1 MTPPLLRCLAIA
13 SCFVYISTAAELN
26 QEQLAAI
33 NLDSSDT
40 LELEIGQNTSIEVVS
55 LAEATSGQALQ
66 LTIPHE
72 EELKLT
78 WTNAEIPG
86 LFDLRFKLT
95 STSNRQLQYE
105 YSSFSGGDDI
115 EIAPDEN
122 GWNTAKLRV
131 PAFSTTGPSISLRA
145 GNSNDAEKN
154 DRILLLDSF
163 ESTPGYQLLTTASEG
178 ITIERFPDQ
187 ETYAEGTSVV
197 LAATHSKDNSEIW
210 SWAYAYGTGNEAN
223 MVKIDSH
230 TAIHAAG
237 ALHYDFGTGEIAIPM
252 DDISHTVLSEE
263 NEPLK
268 IELESDNNASIRF
281 TAQGPGYIEFTSKK
295 LSGNSAW
302 IQRAN
307 FQNTAEA
314 ETQRIWIGEGL
325 VNVFAGFKGHL
336 EISDIKAVPA
346 VQAELTITGNGTVD
360 GLPLDGIYSPGS
372 TLQLTATPADGW
384 LFEGWH
390 GAVKSSQNSI
400 EGTAFSRMDIQA
412 IFYKEVT
419 HRGQTIR
426 VYDDHAWAFSDTEI
440 ATGFPLAEGE
450 TAGIGLEVQGPGALA
465 FTARDDDYDFRLT
478 TEGTDQYQDLGSRDP
493 TDYRIE
499 ILAGARLIKIVNE
512 PSSFNVSAIDLL
524 ISELDWHPGVT
535 LNLSSTTG
543 GSVAGAASGQSTI
556 PYLQTTTL
564 EAQPAEGFQFLRW
577 EGDIDSDQAIL
588 EIAPDQPISLK
599 AVFEKVVT
607 DSFWVK
613 SLSGDL
619 LWESLGDETWKS
631 PSTFSKGQSAG
642 LSGTISGPIILNVD
656 IEGSISELK
665 YAIDDGP
672 PNSLW
677 NGTNIDIPS
686 GDHSLHIF
694 TESRWGND
702 EAMTLKFTRLY
713 PVAITLPG
721 GDLNS
726 TPDTHFDYLTDTYKV
741 YIEHGQSFSFEAIN
755 HGGLAFSGWDGDLA
769 GKATSDSI
777 TVENPITASGS
788 YLPGAPIAGGILWTT
803 SPPDSAFPQQGIHLF
818 PANPTIETTFFADVT
833 GPGTLSFSIFEYD
846 YCTTVQLDN
855 EELPATTVEREYSA
869 WRIPIESGNHTV
881 SIYRP
886 AFEDRGDLCN
896 GASIRYINYTP
907 GFHIDTSGPGGV
919 IELTPPGGT
928 YDSGTQITVSATP
941 SEGNRF
947 ASWQG
952 DFANQSATLQHTVS
966 GHTSSQAIFEAVDT
980 LHNIRWIHQGR
991 RPAYDKGQNA
1001 FIFSV
1006 NESNADTT
1014 SIKST
1019 ITGPVSLN
1027 IQPASS
1033 PWSPFFAQLLID
1045 GEPAQPAFN
1054 GSVLIGTGSHEI
1066 EWQIERYPDR
1076 PVSPTT
1082 DYIVYAYAP
1091 IPTHTATVSAT
1102 SATADISISPDKT
1115 EYNIGETI
1123 TLTAPEEDNASQP
1136 FKGWWNP
1143 VLWRW
1148 HSSDRILEQTLESD
1162 LQLEARYGGLPL
1174 NIPQSIVTLENG
1186 DHSWSIEE
1194 TLLSPTGEK
1203 PIRIEDDARI
1213 ILSPLTSNT
1222 QTLYFKSVGDT
1233 PNLKITVGYQGTLY
1247 SSTGPQDWHKLVIHQ
1262 NAGENTFLEIAT
1274 LSTGDAILL
1283 ADFSS
1288 NETWS
1293 PTILPEGMGALE
1305 FTPQLHQSSEGDLV
1319 TAKPQSTQTF
1329 KGWMID
1335 RELVDATTLTFT
1347 YGETT
1352 SLLPVFAPQLQGP
1365 LGEYYQIPHHS
1376 WEFEQDSDGLY
1387 SLYAADAQSNPP
1399 IPPYLHL
1406 EIEGPKVLTWSQESS
1421 SMTVAIAL
1429 DGEQKLYPSN
1439 GFSPFKHHLQI
1450 PAGLHSVSF
1459 STIDNKTS
1467 GLRLDALQLL
1477 PGYAL
1482 PEERANNGF
1491 TQYSPS
1497 KPAHTSGTSVIATA
1511 IPHEGFHFEAW
1522 QAPYADKP
1530 QSFDFVVGQ
1539 DSPPVPLFTP
1549 IHSTVQILGLDWKV
1563 TNGITTLKTSQSD
1576 EYTAKV
1582 AYHKEAYIKRI
1593 NSDYPV
1599 SLDTKIVGPKVIRIN
1614 PDNSSAT
1621 GIWNILKI
1629 DGVSAK
1635 QKPNRYAYRGDETL
1649 IQIPAG
1655 EHKLE
1660 LSPHSSHLDLD
1671 ASYVQIL
1678 DGHLVEV
1685 RGTGVSTH
1693 VEPLLS
1699 SYPTGTQLN
1708 ISAIGARTGANIEWL
1723 GLPTEDQTN
1732 AQSLSIDVQTGLD
1745 IEALYW
1751 RSATLF
1757 GIDLL
1762 YASNHQWEKA
1772 EYEGLQQTRFK
1783 ERERSLIRFTPPADS
1798 IVHYT
1803 YETDHLTIDLDAKVG
1818 ETVINKRE
1826 REGYHI
1832 STESIRIPD
1841 PSEQL
1846 TISTQES
1853 SGWRAGGY
1861 TVLFLRNLS
1870 IQTSTTSSRYLSWWD
1885 RYNPQGLRPN
1895 LWNDLIGDIDGDG
1908 LTNYAEYLLDYDPFD
1923 INPILSIEQNQN
1935 GTTYL
1940 KQSNADLS
1948 LLDPRIEYTFSLND
1962 RWKNASNIL
1971 KLKSPSEDENF
1982 HIYDLLLDAE
1992 QSEELYF
1999 RLRYSFT
2006 VPEIETL
2013 TNPQ

>member
-1 MTPPLLRCLAIA
+1 MTPPLLHCLAMA
-13 SCFVYISTAAELN
+13 SCFAYISTAAELN

-33 NLDSSDT
+33 NLDPSDT

-55 LAEATSGQALQ
+55 LAESTGGQALQ

-72 EELKLT
+72 EAFTLT

-105 YSSFSGGDDI
+105 YSSFSSVDDI
-115 EIAPDEN
+115 ETAPDEN
-122 GWNTAKLRV
+122 GWNRATLRV
-131 PAFSTTGPSISLRA
+131 PAFSTTGPRISLRA
-145 GNSNDAEKN
+145 GNSNDTEKN
-154 DRILLLDSF
+154 DRILLIDGF

-178 ITIERFPDQ
+178 ITVERFPDQ

-197 LAATHSKDNSEIW
+197 LAATHSQDNSEIW
-210 SWAYAYGTGNEAN
+210 SWTYAYGTRNEAN
-223 MVKIDSH
+223 IVKIDSH
-230 TAIHAAG
+230 TAIHATG
-237 ALHYDFGTGEIAIPM
+237 ALLYDFGTGELAVPL

-263 NEPLK
+263 NEPLR
-268 IELESDNNASIRF
+268 IELDSDHNATIRL

-302 IQRAN
+302 VQ
-307 FQNTAEA
+307 TSELEDAEPK
-314 ETQRIWIGEGL
+314 TQRVWIGEGL
-325 VNVFAGFKGHL
+325 VNVFTPFEGHL
-336 EISDIKAVPA
+336 EISDIKVVSAI
-346 VQAELTITGNGTVD
+346 QTELTITGNGTVT
-360 GLPLDGIYSPGS
+360 GLPLDGIYQPGS
-372 TLQLTATPADGW
+372 TLQLTATPDNGW
-384 LFEGWH
+384 AFERWQ
-390 GAVKSSQNSI
+390 GAVKSTENSI
-400 EGTAFSRMDIQA
+400 EAPVFSQMDIQA
-412 IFYKEVT
+412 VFYKEIT
-419 HRGQTIR
+419 HRGYNLR
-426 VYDDHAWAFSDTEI
+426 VYDNHAWNFSETEI
-440 ATGFPLAEGE
+440 TTGFPLEEGE
-450 TAGIGLEVQGPGALA
+450 TAAIGLEVEGPGVLT
-465 FTARDDDYDFRLT
+465 FNARDDDYDFHLT
-478 TEGTDQYQDLGSRDP
+478 TEGTDQHQDLGSRDP

-499 ILAGARLIKIVNE
+499 IPAGARLVKIANE

-524 ISELDWHPGVT
+524 ISGLDWQPGVT

-543 GSVAGAASGQSTI
+543 GSVAGATVGQSTI

-564 EAQPAEGFQFLRW
+564 ETQPAEGFQFLRW
-577 EGDIDSDQAIL
+577 EGDIESDQAIL
-588 EIAPDQPISLK
+588 DIAPDLPVTLK

-631 PSTFSKGQSAG
+631 PSTFSKGQSAS
-642 LSGTISGPIILNVD
+642 LSGTISGPIKLNVD

-665 YAIDDGP
+665 YAIDDGQP
-672 PNSLW
+672 SSLW
-677 NGTNIDIPS
+677 NGNDIDIPS
-686 GDHSLHIF
+686 GEHSLHIF

-702 EAMTLKFTRLY
+702 EAMTLKFTRLH

-741 YIEHGQSFSFEAIN
+741 YIEHGQTFTFEAIN
-755 HGGLAFSGWDGDLA
+755 HGGLAFSGWDGDLINKSA
-769 GKATSDSI
+769 SDSI

-803 SPPDSAFPQQGIHLF
+803 SPPDSAYPQQGIHLF

-833 GPGTLSFSIFEYD
+833 GPGTLSFSIFEFD

-869 WRIPIESGNHTV
+869 WTIPIESGDHTV

-886 AFEDRGDLCN
+886 AFGDRGDLCN

-907 GFHIDTSGPGGV
+907 GFRIDTSGPGGV
-919 IELTPPGGT
+919 IELSPPGGT
-928 YDSGTQITVSATP
+928 YDSGTQINVSAMP
-941 SEGNRF
+941 NEGNRF

-952 DFANQSATLQHTVS
+952 NFANQPATLQHTVS

-980 LHNIRWIHQGR
+980 LHDLRWIHQGR

-1006 NESNADTT
+1006 KESNADTT

-1027 IQPASS
+1027 IQPVSS
-1033 PWSPFFAQLLID
+1033 PWTPFFAQLLID
-1045 GEPAQPAFN
+1045 GEPAQPTFN
-1054 GSVLIGTGSHEI
+1054 GSVLIGTGSHDI

-1076 PVSPTT
+1076 PVSANA
-1082 DYIVYAYAP
+1082 DYNVYAYAL

-1123 TLTAPEEDNASQP
+1123 TLTAPEKDNASQP
-1136 FKGWWNP
+1136 FQGWWDP
-1143 VLWRW
+1143 TLWRW
-1148 HSSDRILEQTLESD
+1148 HSSDRVLEQTLESD

-1174 NIPQSIVTLENG
+1174 NLPHSIVVLENG
-1186 DHSWSIEE
+1186 DDSWSIEE
-1194 TLLSPTGEK
+1194 TILSPAGEK
-1203 PIRIEDDARI
+1203 PIRLEDDAQI
-1213 ILSPLTSNT
+1213 ILSPLISNT
-1222 QTLYFKSVGDT
+1222 QTLYFKAIGDT
-1233 PNLKITVGYQGTLY
+1233 PNLKITVGYQGVLY
-1247 SSTGPQDWHKLVIHQ
+1247 NSTGPQEWRKLVIHQ
-1262 NAGENTFLEIAT
+1262 NPNETTYLEI
-1274 LSTGDAILL
+1274 STPSAGDAILI
-1283 ADFSS
+1283 ADFST
-1288 NETWS
+1288 NEKWS
-1293 PTILPEGMGALE
+1293 PTILPEGMGSLE
-1305 FTPQLHQSSEGDLV
+1305 FTPQLDQASEGDLI

-1335 RELVDATTLTFT
+1335 RELVDAATLTFT

-1352 SLLPVFAPQLQGP
+1352 SLRPVFAPQIQGP
-1365 LGEYYQIPHHS
+1365 FGEYYQLPHHS
-1376 WEFEQDSDGLY
+1376 WKFEQDNDGLY
-1387 SLYAADAQSNPP
+1387 SLYANNPQSTSS
-1399 IPPYLHL
+1399 IPPLLNL
-1406 EIEGPKVLTWSQESS
+1406 EIEGPKVLTWSRESS
-1421 SMTVAIAL
+1421 SETIAVAL
-1429 DGEQKLYPSN
+1429 NGERELYPSN
-1439 GFSPFKHHLQI
+1439 GFSPFEYNLQI
-1450 PAGLHSVSF
+1450 PAGQHKVTF
-1459 STIDNKTS
+1459 SKIGNKTD

-1497 KPAHTSGTSVIATA
+1497 KPAHISGTSVVATA
-1511 IPHEGFHFEAW
+1511 IPDEGYRFEAW
-1522 QAPYADKP
+1522 QAPYDDKA
-1530 QSFDFVVGQ
+1530 QSFNYVVGQ
-1539 DSPPVPLFTP
+1539 DSPPIPLFTP
-1549 IHSTVQILGLDWKV
+1549 IHSTVQILGMDWKV
-1563 TNGITTLKTSQSD
+1563 TNGITTLKTSTSGLYTSD
-1576 EYTAKV
+1576 KPS
-1582 AYHKEAYIKRI
+1582 YHKEIYIERI
-1593 NSDYPV
+1593 DSDHPV
-1599 SLDTKIVGPKVIRIN
+1599 SLDTSVSGPKVIRIIN
-1614 PDNSSAT
+1614 DNSTAT

-1635 QKPNRYAYRGDETL
+1635 KKPNRFAYRGDETL

-1655 EHKLE
+1655 DHKLE
-1660 LSPHSSHLDLD
+1660 FSQHHSHLDLD

-1678 DGHLVEV
+1678 EGHLVEV
-1685 RGTGVSTH
+1685 RGTGVSTQ
-1693 VEPLLS
+1693 VEPLLP

-1708 ISAIGARTGANIEWL
+1708 ISAIGAPTGASIEWL
-1723 GLPTEDQTN
+1723 GLPKEDETI

-1745 IEALYW
+1745 IDALYW

-1762 YASNHQWEKA
+1762 YASNHQWENA
-1772 EYEGLQQTRFK
+1772 DYGGLQQTRIK
-1783 ERERSLIRFTPPADS
+1783 ERERSLIRFTPPTDS

-1803 YETDHLTIDLDAKVG
+1803 YETDNLTIDLDAKVG

-1826 REGYHI
+1826 GEGYYI
-1832 STESIRIPD
+1832 PTESIRISD

-1870 IQTSTTSSRYLSWWD
+1870 IQTNTNASPYLSWWD
-1885 RYNPQGLRPN
+1885 RYNPQGLRPH
-1895 LWNDLIGDIDGDG
+1895 LWNDLRGDIDGDG
-1908 LTNYAEYLLDYDPFD
+1908 LTNYAEYLLDYDPFE
-1923 INPILSIEQNQN
+1923 INPILAIEQNKN

-1948 LLDPRIEYTFSLND
+1948 LIDPRIEYTFSLND
-1962 RWKNASNIL
+1962 RWENASNIL
-1971 KLKSPSEDENF
+1971 ELKNPSEDENF

-2006 VPEIETL
+2006 VPAIETL
-2013 TNPQ
+2013 TTPQ